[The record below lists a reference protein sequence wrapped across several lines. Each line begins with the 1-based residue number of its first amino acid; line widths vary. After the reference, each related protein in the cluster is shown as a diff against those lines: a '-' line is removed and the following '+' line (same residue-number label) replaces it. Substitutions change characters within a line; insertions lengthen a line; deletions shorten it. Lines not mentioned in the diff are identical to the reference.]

1 MGGATIM
8 YLAALQSIPGELY
21 EAAELDGASV
31 WRRIRHVTIPQLR
44 FIMLVLLLLQI
55 VATMQVF
62 IEPYQLTGTTDP
74 DTITVMVL
82 VYRYAFAV
90 NRDFG
95 LAAAMSV
102 LLFVVLAAFSAIYL
116 RVTREQKS

>member
-1 MGGATIM
+1 
-8 YLAALQSIPGELY
+8 
-21 EAAELDGASV
+21 V